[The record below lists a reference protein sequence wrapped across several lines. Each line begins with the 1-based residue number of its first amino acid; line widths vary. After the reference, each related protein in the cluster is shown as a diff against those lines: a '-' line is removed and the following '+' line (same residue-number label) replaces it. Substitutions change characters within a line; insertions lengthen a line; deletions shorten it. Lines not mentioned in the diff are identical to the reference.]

1 MKRVIVALLIL
12 GGSIILI
19 GVNFGR
25 FFNVSGRAREKA
37 EERINRSF
45 EVASGGLLS
54 VDVDGGSIEV
64 KPSNSSRVD
73 VEMYRKFEAGS
84 ADEARSLLE
93 RHPVKFTQNGNTI
106 YIESQG
112 PNGRYRRQMEL
123 RISVPHN
130 FNVNLKTSGGS
141 IGVDGLQGTVRS
153 STSGGN
159 LRFTNIEGPVRGSTS
174 GGSINVKDIEGE
186 AVVKTSGGSI
196 NIANVS
202 DNVVA
207 HTSGG
212 SITASRIGGKLE
224 AKTSGGSLNFED
236 IAGEIEGQ
244 SSGGSVTARFLKP
257 IEANCRLETSGGS
270 VNLFLPENS
279 QFDLDAEANSGHVVT
294 EFPIS
299 ITLQGKLDGSSLR
312 GRINGGGPVVFC
324 RTSGSNINLKKT
336 PATVGSYLHFV
347 EKQACAN

>member
-25 FFNVSGRAREKA
+25 AFKASGRVREKA
-37 EERINRSF
+37 EERINRTF
-45 EVASGGLLS
+45 EVEPGGQLS
-54 VDVDGGSIEV
+54 VDVDSGSIEV
-64 KPSNSSRVD
+64 KPSDSRKVY
-73 VEMYRKFEAGS
+73 VEMYRRLEAGS
-84 ADEARSLLE
+84 AEEARSLLE
-93 RHPVKFTQNGNTI
+93 RYPVRFSQTGNNI
-106 YIESQG
+106 YIESDG
-112 PNGRYRRQMEL
+112 PNGRYRKNMEL

-130 FNVNLKTSGGS
+130 FNVDLKTSGGN
-141 IGVDGLQGTVRS
+141 IGVEGLQGTVKS

-159 LRFTNIEGPVRGSTS
+159 LRFTNIEGPVRGATS

-196 NIANVS
+196 NIINVS
-202 DNVVA
+202 ENVVA

-212 SITASRIGGKLE
+212 SITANRIGGKLE
-224 AKTSGGSLNFED
+224 AKTSGGSLNLED
-236 IAGEIEGQ
+236 ISGEIEGQ

-257 IEANCRLETSGGS
+257 IEANCRLATSGGS
-270 VNLFLPENS
+270 VNVFLPENS

-312 GRINGGGPVVFC
+312 GRINGGGPVIYC

-336 PATVGSYLHFV
+336 PPSVSSLIPLV
-347 EKQACAN
+347 EKHACAN

>member
-12 GGSIILI
+12 GGSIVLI

-25 FFNVSGRAREKA
+25 AFKANGRVREKA

-45 EVASGGLLS
+45 EVEPGGLLS

-64 KPSNSSRVD
+64 RPSDSRKVN
-73 VEMYRKFEAGS
+73 VEMYRRLEAGS
-84 ADEARSLLE
+84 TDEARTLLE
-93 RHPVKFTQNGNTI
+93 RHPVRFNQTGNNI
-106 YIESQG
+106 YIESDG
-112 PNGRYRRQMEL
+112 PNGKFRKQMEL

-130 FNVNLKTSGGS
+130 FNVDLKTSGGNVA
-141 IGVDGLQGTVRS
+141 VDGLQGTIRS

-159 LRFTNIEGPVRGSTS
+159 LRFTNIEGPVRGATS
-174 GGSINVKDIEGE
+174 GGSIVGKDIEGE
-186 AVVKTSGGSI
+186 VVVKTSGGSI
-196 NIANVS
+196 TINNVS
-202 DNVVA
+202 NNVVA

-212 SITASRIGGKLE
+212 SITANRIGGKLE

-236 IAGEIEGQ
+236 ISGEIEGQ
-244 SSGGSVTARFLKP
+244 SSGGSVTARFSKP

-270 VNLFLPENS
+270 VNIFLPENS

-299 ITLQGKLDGSSLR
+299 ITLQGKLDGSALR
-312 GRINGGGPVVFC
+312 GRINGGGPTIYC

-336 PATVGSYLHFV
+336 APTVGSLLHFV

>member
-25 FFNVSGRAREKA
+25 AFKANGRAREKA
-37 EERINRSF
+37 EERINRTF
-45 EVASGGLLS
+45 EVTPGGLLS
-54 VDVDGGSIEV
+54 VDVEGGSVDV
-64 KPSNSSRVD
+64 KPSDSNKVY
-73 VEMYRKFEAGS
+73 VELYRRFEAGS

-93 RHPVKFTQNGNTI
+93 RYPVSFTQSGNSI

-112 PNGRYRRQMEL
+112 PNGRYRKQMEL

-130 FNVNLKTSGGS
+130 FNVDLKTSGGN
-141 IGVDGLQGTVRS
+141 IAVDGIQGTVKS

-159 LRFTNIEGPVRGSTS
+159 LRFTKIEGPVRGSTS

-186 AVVKTSGGSI
+186 AIVKTSGGSI
-196 NIANVS
+196 NVTNVS
-202 DNVVA
+202 ENVVA

-212 SITASRIGGKLE
+212 SITANRVGGKLE

-279 QFDLDAEANSGHVVT
+279 RFDLDAEANSGHVVT
-294 EFPIS
+294 EFPIA

-312 GRINGGGPVVFC
+312 GRVNGGGAVVYC

-336 PATVGSYLHFV
+336 PPTVGSLV
-347 EKQACAN
+347 DSVKKQACAN